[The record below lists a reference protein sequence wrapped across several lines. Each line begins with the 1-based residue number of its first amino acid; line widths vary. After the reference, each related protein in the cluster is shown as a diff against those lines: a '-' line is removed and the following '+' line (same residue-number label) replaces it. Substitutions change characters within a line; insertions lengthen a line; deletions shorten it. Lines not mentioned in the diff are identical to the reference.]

1 VNQRI
6 AHILCLC
13 MGRQQCTLPY
23 ARSTEVLFINNRRVR
38 AVMSNTVVEHYTIH
52 MCFRLQRPEIRWEG
66 PGNPLQRP
74 YGIGTGFVW
83 TVLPRRLQLNQTSV
97 LYTSCNVGPI
107 GRIVARPVVSN
118 SSAPPDTC
126 TCTCTVVQL
135 INAPPFCCR
144 HEKVRMAD
152 WFKRRI
158 AGRKRL
164 QPAPSQAA
172 GDHAPS

>member
-1 VNQRI
+1 VISEVNNFDVNQRI
-6 AHILCLC
+6 AQILCLC

-97 LYTSCNVGPI
+97 LYTSCN
-107 GRIVARPVVSN
+107 GRSNRTNCRKAR
-118 SSAPPDTC
+118 
-126 TCTCTVVQL
+126 
-135 INAPPFCCR
+135 
-144 HEKVRMAD
+144 
-152 WFKRRI
+152 
-158 AGRKRL
+158 RL
-164 QPAPSQAA
+164 QFFSSSRHLHLDLHRRAIDQCATFLL
-172 GDHAPS
+172 